1 MAQNLIFMIE
11 IWHTISLLHALW
23 CKLQSSSCVSRIPR
37 QSTIVL
43 FWFVLYGG
51 PVQPTSGRSLTT
63 LTKFYPILTTY
74 PSSNGQ
80 LWTTIYSLFTWPSV
94 DFLLTTYLPLIVYVV
109 IEWST
114 RRPHI
119 QQTPLFFWYN
129 CKRGLLF
136 NSMQK
141 GTFASKRA
149 ITYNFT
155 APTTYSIHLVHM
167 TGFTQD

>member
-1 MAQNLIFMIE
+1 MIE

-51 PVQPTSGRSLTT
+51 PAQPTSGRSLTT
-63 LTKFYPILTTY
+63 YVDQILPTSDHI
-74 PSSNGQ
+74 PS
-80 LWTTIYSLFTWPSV
+80 LEWTTIYSLSTWPSV

-155 APTTYSIHLVHM
+155 APTTYSIHLIHM

>member
-1 MAQNLIFMIE
+1 MGWWDKQLIDQASDVPCIIVFIISCKIICKIVSKSFECLIYKKSQKKIMIGTSDTLSMG
-11 IWHTISLLHALW
+11 H
-23 CKLQSSSCVSRIPR
+23 SSQV
-37 QSTIVL
+37 
-43 FWFVLYGG
+43 
-51 PVQPTSGRSLTT
+51 
-63 LTKFYPILTTY
+63 
-74 PSSNGQ
+74 PSEPAYHIEVGQ
-80 LWTTIYSLFTWPSV
+80 IF
-94 DFLLTTYLPLIVYVV
+94 IVYIF
-109 IEWST
+109 IEWPT
-114 RRPHI
+114 RRPHT

-155 APTTYSIHLVHM
+155 APTTYSIHLIHM